1 MPRIQAIQPNEID
14 ARTQPLLDQVQR
26 SLGLV
31 PNMMK
36 TMARSRATLSGYLE
50 LNRALSG
57 ALDAKL
63 REQIALAVAGANG
76 CSYCASAHTALG
88 SLAGLTPDELESSLQ
103 GRSEDPR
110 TEAALRFARRVLETR
125 GDIEDADLAAVYAAG
140 FGVSE
145 AVEIV
150 AHVALNVFTNYLNN
164 VADTA
169 IDFPVV
175 QARPRAA

>member
-1 MPRIQAIQPNEID
+1 MSRIQPIQLTEAD
-14 ARTQPLLDQVQR
+14 ARTRPLLDQVQR

-36 TMARSRATLSGYLE
+36 TMARSPSVLSGYLE

-57 ALDAKL
+57 ALEPRL

-76 CSYCASAHTALG
+76 CDYCASAHSALG
-88 SLAGLTPDELESSLQ
+88 AHAGLTTEEVKDSLL
-103 GRSEDPR
+103 GASKDPR
-110 TEAALRFARRVLETR
+110 TQAALRFARRVLER
-125 GDIEDADLAAVYAAG
+125 KGDVEDSDLAAVQAAG
-140 FGVSE
+140 FDTS
-145 AVEIV
+145 ATLEIV
-150 AHVALNVFTNYLNN
+150 GHVALNVFTNYLNN

-175 QARPRAA
+175 QARPHAA